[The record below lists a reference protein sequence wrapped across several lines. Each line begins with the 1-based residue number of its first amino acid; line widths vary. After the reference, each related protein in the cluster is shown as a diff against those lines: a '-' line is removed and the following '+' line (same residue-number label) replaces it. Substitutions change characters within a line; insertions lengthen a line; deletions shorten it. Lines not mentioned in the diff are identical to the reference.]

1 MQAQRR
7 CARAR
12 DAGVRDA
19 GARKRFKSDERIIR
33 ALIRGGLMRWESKR
47 PKNWH
52 LHHRSILV
60 EKSPHCAEFW
70 RMIGR

>member
-12 DAGVRDA
+12 DAR
-19 GARKRFKSDERIIR
+19 ARERFKSDERIMR
-33 ALIRGGLMRWESKR
+33 ALIRGGLMGWESKS

-52 LHHRSILV
+52 LHQRCILV
-60 EKSPHCAEFW
+60 ENSPHCGEFW
-70 RMIGR
+70 ETMGR

>member
-33 ALIRGGLMRWESKR
+33 ALIRGGLMGWESR
-47 PKNWH
+47 WPKNWP
-52 LHHRSILV
+52 LHHRPILV
-60 EKSPHCAEFW
+60 ENSPHCGEFL